1 MIKRLAL
8 ACVGFG
14 FLADAP
20 AGTGLVT
27 QGTDEAEL
35 VTLGGNTRPEANAVN
50 DRGAVPETLALEHMQ
65 LQLQR
70 SPEQERAVDAFIEAL
85 HDPASP
91 VFHRWLTAEQFGARF
106 GTAEADIEA
115 IETWL
120 SAHGLQVNALYPSRM
135 VIDFS
140 GTAGQLAAAFHT
152 EIHSLEVN
160 GVAHMAN
167 MSDPR
172 IPAALAPIVAGI
184 VKLNDFHPARR
195 HRPRPKFTGDCGD
208 GATCYLMAP
217 ADLATIYDFNPLF
230 HAATP
235 ITGKGQSIAVAEDTD
250 LYSDSDWFKFRW
262 IFGLSVYGSGSLKTI
277 HPPPPS
283 GGAPCK
289 DPGVNPNGDD
299 VEAALDA
306 EWSSAAAP
314 DAAILVAACDN
325 TRTIDGIQQAIHDL
339 VDSTSAP
346 PSIISVSYGI
356 CETENGAA
364 ANTAFAQ
371 IYQQA
376 DAEGISVFVA
386 TGDYGPEDCA
396 PNFTSTA
403 MFGIGVNGWASTP
416 YNVAVGGTDFSD
428 TYAGTN
434 STYWSPSTGA
444 PWGTAKS
451 YVPEMP
457 WNDTCASD
465 ELTAFA
471 GYAKSYGEKGYC
483 NSTGGSAYL
492 GTGGGEGGPSGCAS
506 GAPSI
511 ADVVSG
517 TCKGWPK
524 PKYQLS
530 LYGMPDDGV
539 RDVPDVS
546 MFAADGYW
554 AHQYLL
560 CFTDPNNY
568 GAPCVGNPAKWG
580 QGGGGTSYATPI
592 VAGIQALVNQK
603 MGEPQ
608 GNPNFVYYRLA
619 ALEYGTSGDASCNA
633 GDGPGGSVACIFHDI
648 TTGND
653 SQDCR
658 GPYDCFR
665 PNGSYGVMSTA
676 DATYEPAFEA
686 HPGYD
691 YPTGIGTIDAANLVN
706 NWARGINATEPQ
718 QAP

>member
-283 GGAPCK
+283 GAARPCT

-299 VEAALDA
+299 VVAAILDA

-325 TRTIDGIQQAIHDL
+325 DSATIDGDAAGDPSTWWI
-339 VDSTSAP
+339 STSTPP
-346 PSIISVSYGI
+346 PSIISVSYGDLR
-356 CETENGAA
+356 ERR
-364 ANTAFAQ
+364 TARPCQ
-371 IYQQA
+371 RGLLRRCTSRRWPK
-376 DAEGISVFVA
+376 GISVFVA
-386 TGDYGPEDCA
+386 TGDSGPEDCA
-396 PNFTSTA
+396 PNLHGLYGHLWDRRQRLGVDPAQRRRSAGRTSA
-403 MFGIGVNGWASTP
+403 TP
-416 YNVAVGGTDFSD
+416 FPAPTSLILVVPAPVRPG
-428 TYAGTN
+428 ARR
-434 STYWSPSTGA
+434 SPTF
-444 PWGTAKS
+444 
-451 YVPEMP
+451 PEMP
-457 WNDTCASD
+457 WNDTCASERD
-465 ELTAFA
+465 SRLFA
-471 GYAKSYGEKGYC
+471 GYAQKLRQEGL
-483 NSTGGSAYL
+483 SATARAAAPYLL
-492 GTGGGEGGPSGCAS
+492 GTGGGEGRPERLRERY
-506 GAPSI
+506 APVDRGRGRRHLPRLGEAKATNS
-511 ADVVSG
+511 D
-517 TCKGWPK
+517 
-524 PKYQLS
+524 
-530 LYGMPDDGV
+530 LYGDAAMTACGTSPTS
-539 RDVPDVS
+539 S
-546 MFAADGYW
+546 MFAADGW
-554 AHQYLL
+554 TWKPTSTCM
-560 CFTDPNNY
+560 CFSDPNNLRRALCQGQPRRMGPGRGRHLLCHANRRRHP
-568 GAPCVGNPAKWG
+568 GA
-580 QGGGGTSYATPI
+580 
-592 VAGIQALVNQK
+592 
-603 MGEPQ
+603 GEPEN
-608 GNPNFVYYRLA
+608 GRA
-619 ALEYGTSGDASCNA
+619 AGQPEFCLLP
-633 GDGPGGSVACIFHDI
+633 PGGS
-648 TTGND
+648 
-653 SQDCR
+653 
-658 GPYDCFR
+658 
-665 PNGSYGVMSTA
+665 
-676 DATYEPAFEA
+676 
-686 HPGYD
+686 
-691 YPTGIGTIDAANLVN
+691 
-706 NWARGINATEPQ
+706 
-718 QAP
+718 